1 MQRFTQLKIQSNID
15 ENLFINSII
24 PKINSNVEI
33 YTDYF
38 FTRKEENQNNRIDL
52 YFNSNIAKPKIVN
65 IENSIKQIIDVKTK
79 FNHKFNDT
87 QGKFG
92 PMGDELLADFYKC
105 TNEVVLKS
113 IGSTVNDYN
122 DRLDIILD
130 LFLVSAHY
138 NYESITSGYF
148 SFASHVNGFF
158 TRWKNPNVLKEKFN
172 KIYLVNKEYIF
183 GKIENLIEKQNLNE
197 NSELFKKVIRRM
209 KSLMRSEIEKGN
221 MKPFDL
227 NEQKD
232 AGHRDFLEKSPFH
245 NLILEN
251 PDFIDYMNNDIDF
264 LSSRLITVFT
274 YLMVKN
280 LGLRNLDRY
289 LLCYLIY
296 KAVEEK
302 YNLDTMN
309 LVRNFKKESIG
320 YVKNK

>member
-1 MQRFTQLKIQSNID
+1 MQRFTQLKIQNSID

-24 PKINSNVEI
+24 PKINSNVEM

-52 YFNSNIAKPKIVN
+52 YFNSNITKPKIVN
-65 IENSIKQIIDVKTK
+65 IENSIKQIIDVKTE
-79 FNHKFNDT
+79 FNYKFNDT

-92 PMGDELLADFYKC
+92 PMGDELLTDFYKC

-122 DRLDIILD
+122 GRLDIILE

-172 KIYLVNKEYIF
+172 NIYLENKEYVF

-221 MKPFDL
+221 MKSFDL

-232 AGHRDFLEKSPFH
+232 EGHRDFLEKSPFH

-251 PDFIDYMNNDIDF
+251 PDFIDYMNNDRDF
-264 LSSRLITVFT
+264 LTSRLITVFT
-274 YLMVKN
+274 YLMVRN

-309 LVRNFKKESIG
+309 LVRNFRKESSG